1 MNAEAVSALALCVL
15 PYGPEQ
21 MMEEE
26 LVQMLAGAL
35 KMLSAANCSLVGG
48 HTSEGAEA
56 ALGFSVTG
64 VVHPQRALVKG
75 PLPRGA
81 TLILTKALGELQ
93 HLALMSGMAYHL

>member
-1 MNAEAVSALALCVL
+1 
-15 PYGPEQ
+15 
-21 MMEEE
+21 MEEE

-93 HLALMSGMAYHL
+93 RLALMSGIAVPFVAYFQTTGQFSLCLL